1 MTIGLLLVDDHAMV
15 RRGLQVF
22 LSTQPDIKVIGEASN
37 GREALERTAELQPD
51 IILMD
56 LHMPVMD
63 GIETAKQ
70 LRISHP
76 QVKIIVLTSFS
87 DQDHVLPAIRVGI
100 KGYLLKDIE
109 PEALVVA
116 IRKVH
121 SGQVELHS
129 AAASQLMDLMAAS
142 TPEQLN
148 VSNSDLNGSST
159 TSVTI
164 TGSELLTPREQEVL
178 DLIALGMSNKE
189 IASKL
194 VITEKTVKTHVSH
207 VLGKLNLSDRTQ
219 AAIFA
224 LKSGYNS

>member
-129 AAASQLMDLMAAS
+129 EAACQLMSLMAAS
-142 TPEQLN
+142 TPEKLD
-148 VSNSDLNGSST
+148 VSNSDLNSLST
-159 TSVTI
+159 TPFAM
-164 TGSELLTPREQEVL
+164 TGAELLTPREQEVL

-224 LKSGYNS
+224 LKNGYNS

>member
-116 IRKVH
+116 IRKVQ

>member
-129 AAASQLMDLMAAS
+129 EAACQLMNLMAAS
-142 TPEQLN
+142 TPEQLDVIN
-148 VSNSDLNGSST
+148 SNLNSLST
-159 TSVTI
+159 TPVAM
-164 TGSELLTPREQEVL
+164 TGTELLTPREQEVL

-219 AAIFA
+219 AAIFV
-224 LKSGYNS
+224 LKNGYNS

>member
-1 MTIGLLLVDDHAMV
+1 M
-15 RRGLQVF
+15 F

-37 GREALERTAELQPD
+37 GREALERTAELHPD

-116 IRKVH
+116 IRKVQ